1 MVSFSHMSDQW
12 GPGIRT
18 GRADVVWDV
27 AQAAPEVYDAVTK
40 VSPVVA
46 DVVEGLRTGMPVM
59 ASSTPGEQGDLYRI
73 RGHNRSVCIALA
85 PDKAKADVVVVKGSE
100 PLLPDFER
108 YLDWMQFK
116 QFGAWPRPMME
127 HFPLFEGKTP
137 GTVSLDEARK
147 ESELAL
153 DVQSAH
159 LRHYGE
165 LVRLPVPLLVLA
177 VPDDTKARVIAQ
189 LERRLSAPAFERVE
203 AYLQRGIGMFVYHY
217 PGPPIRVTAV
227 GRPRFMWPGPPDMA
241 SRQNIL
247 DKMVPGW
254 VQLAARLLWLGFLPS
269 TPLSWRLGA
278 IFDPNNSC
286 LDGGACDIASV
297 YPIADANHDAF
308 VMRSLA
314 EIVGALRVV
323 IARSFGIQL
332 PELAGSYD
340 QEFMAF
346 YLGQFV
352 KREVERALVTEA
364 RDTLRLDPR
373 INAVFGGEKTLPEL
387 MTVFEQYNG
396 YLKTADYE

>member
-1 MVSFSHMSDQW
+1 M
-12 GPGIRT
+12 
-18 GRADVVWDV
+18 VWDV
-27 AQAAPEVYDAVTK
+27 AQAAPEVFDAVTK

-46 DVVEGLRTGMPVM
+46 DVVEGLRAGLPVM
-59 ASSTPGEQGDLYRI
+59 ASSTPGEQGDFYRI

-85 PDKAKADVVVVKGSE
+85 PDKAKADVVVIKGSE

-177 VPDDTKARVIAQ
+177 VPEDTKARVITQ

-227 GRPRFMWPGPPDMA
+227 GRPRFMCN
-241 SRQNIL
+241 RH
-247 DKMVPGW
+247 
-254 VQLAARLLWLGFLPS
+254 
-269 TPLSWRLGA
+269 TPLTEPMR
-278 IFDPNNSC
+278 FNRP
-286 LDGGACDIASV
+286 DGRYS
-297 YPIADANHDAF
+297 PI
-308 VMRSLA
+308 
-314 EIVGALRVV
+314 
-323 IARSFGIQL
+323 
-332 PELAGSYD
+332 ELS
-340 QEFMAF
+340 
-346 YLGQFV
+346 V
-352 KREVERALVTEA
+352 KRAIA
-364 RDTLRLDPR
+364 
-373 INAVFGGEKTLPEL
+373 A
-387 MTVFEQYNG
+387 
-396 YLKTADYE
+396 